1 MRTKTL
7 CAITGALCLVFAACS
22 KLPEMTLEEIQL
34 HSQNLNESLFQKTI
48 SKPWTGGEY
57 KENVHFIMGIDDD
70 VAMGFENEKQCGILS
85 EFSMTKYPGR
95 KWYDDFNFVKWFN
108 N

>member
-1 MRTKTL
+1 MRAKYI
-7 CAITGALCLVFAACS
+7 CAAMGFLCLLFVSCS

-57 KENVHFIMGIDDD
+57 KAGNVSYGGAGNLLGKFKGRGSSVSKSTSASDDL
-70 VAMGFENEKQCGILS
+70 IIS
-85 EFSMTKYPGR
+85 I
-95 KWYDDFNFVKWFN
+95 FNCRIYLDLFN
-108 N
+108 IKC